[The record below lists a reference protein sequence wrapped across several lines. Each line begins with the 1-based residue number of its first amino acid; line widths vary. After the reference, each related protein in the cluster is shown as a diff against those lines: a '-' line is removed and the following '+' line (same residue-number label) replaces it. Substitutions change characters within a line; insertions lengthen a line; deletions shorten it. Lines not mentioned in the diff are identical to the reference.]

1 MRKLMWFTVGFA
13 AACAAVVY
21 LDAGVWLAAAC
32 LPLAVVNL
40 LLKKKYTAITAV
52 ILIGVTVG
60 SLWSAGYDALYLS
73 TARGYDGK
81 TVSVE
86 ATVADFSYDTNYG
99 VAADGIVALD
109 GKTYRVRLYMESGE
123 PLSPGDII
131 KGKFRFRLTT
141 ADSLQGETYHQG
153 EGIFLLAYG
162 EKNCQVSKAESAP
175 LRFFGATVR
184 RRVSQLLCTA
194 LPADTAPFANA
205 LLLGDSSMLDYAT
218 DTDFKLSGVRH
229 VIAVSGLHV
238 SILMSV
244 VYIFS
249 GRRRYLSAI
258 IGIPVLLAFAAVIG
272 FTPSVTR
279 ACIMQILILL
289 ALAFN
294 QEYDPPTALAFA
306 VLTMLCVNPLTIVS
320 VSFQL
325 STGCLIGIFLF
336 YQRIQSFFLRKLKME
351 KVKTK
356 KDRFL
361 YGLCSSV
368 SITLSTMVTT
378 TPLSA
383 AYFGTI
389 SLVGVL
395 TNLLTLWIIS
405 FIFCGLLLI
414 CLAGL
419 VWMKLATLLGWV
431 IAWPIRYVIW
441 AARLLGSLT
450 YSAVYTCSTYIVIW
464 IVMCYLLFGVCLLCK
479 RKRPLLLLGGAV
491 AGLILALFLSWAE
504 PLGDNYRFT
513 VFDVGQGQSILFE
526 CDGKKILVDCG
537 GETDKQAADTVAQ
550 HLRSRSV
557 TRLDAVIVTH
567 YDKDHV
573 GGIPLLLSEIPADTL
588 YLPDVP
594 DESGLRET
602 LSNAHNN
609 VQWVTA
615 YGQIKT
621 EIMKLT
627 MITGE
632 HETNDNERSMCVLF
646 QTENCD
652 ILITGDRS
660 EAGEKALLESARLP
674 QVDILVA
681 GHHGSASATGLELLN
696 AVRPKIAVISV
707 AKNNHFGHP
716 SDTVLYR
723 LGLFKCR
730 IYRTDTDGTVV
741 FRG

>member
-99 VAADGIVALD
+99 VAADGIVELD
-109 GKTYRVRLYMESGE
+109 GKTYWVRLYMESGE

-594 DESGLRET
+594 DESGLRKT
-602 LSNAHNN
+602 LSSTHNN

-621 EIMKLT
+621 EKMKLT